1 MGKKRSRFLP
11 RGRPALSSLG
21 RRRRAASLAGCQAG
35 RDKAPSAMRKN
46 VVVKPLTPN
55 ALDPVAGIERVAGE
69 ARWSRAQF
77 EKELSSQ
84 ISRFF
89 VLQKGCNILGYGGY
103 WKVDEEA
110 QITNLVISP
119 AARRRGMGRLL
130 LKHLLE
136 RAAAEGCR
144 AVTLEVRGR
153 LVA

>member
-1 MGKKRSRFLP
+1 
-11 RGRPALSSLG
+11 
-21 RRRRAASLAGCQAG
+21 
-35 RDKAPSAMRKN
+35 MRKN
-46 VVVKPLTPN
+46 VVVKPLTRN

-153 LVA
+153 NQAAQALYQKAGFAVQGRRPNVYTAPADDAVLMEKKL